1 MLMCVSAEMFVEKL
15 VQEILRRCPEMKFHG
30 PLQLPAFVEVVTN
43 VSLVLKGADDFAQT
57 ATKTERLL
65 SRLRR

>member
-1 MLMCVSAEMFVEKL
+1 
-15 VQEILRRCPEMKFHG
+15 MKFQG
-30 PLQLPAFVEVVTN
+30 PLQLPAFVDVVTN

-57 ATKTERLL
+57 VTKTERLL

>member
-1 MLMCVSAEMFVEKL
+1 MFVERL
-15 VQEILRRCPEMKFHG
+15 VREIVRRCPKKKFHG
-30 PLQLPAFVEVVTN
+30 PLQMPAFVEVVTN

-57 ATKTERLL
+57 VTKTERLL